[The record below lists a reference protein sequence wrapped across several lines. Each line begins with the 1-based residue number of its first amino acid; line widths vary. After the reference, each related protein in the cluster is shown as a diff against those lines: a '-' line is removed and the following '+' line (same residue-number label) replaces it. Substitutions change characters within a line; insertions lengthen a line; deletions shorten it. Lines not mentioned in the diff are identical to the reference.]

1 MLFSPLKPIFNLHT
15 IYESPINEQVYEIK
29 WSHCWRVNVGEIR
42 HRRTPALH
50 GPILLHN
57 NTTTLIPYSSI
68 FHPASAAYTCSGC
81 VCVSSHSPIIPL
93 LSRCPLSDLL
103 FFLCVL
109 KFLFICVFSSVSI
122 NCSSGPRISPTIVC
136 TFVTAHIT
144 LQGLVFVLAEGGSSF
159 LI

>member
-1 MLFSPLKPIFNLHT
+1 MFFSPLKPIFNLHT
-15 IYESPINEQVYEIK
+15 IYEKPDYREQVYEIK

-81 VCVSSHSPIIPL
+81 VCVSLPILQSSPSSHGAPSQISCFFCVSSNSFLSAFSRPFPL
-93 LSRCPLSDLL
+93 IAHQGRGSLRRS
-103 FFLCVL
+103 CVL
-109 KFLFICVFSSVSI
+109 SWQ
-122 NCSSGPRISPTIVC
+122 PTLHC
-136 TFVTAHIT
+136 R
-144 LQGLVFVLAEGGSSF
+144 GSSLF
-159 LI
+159 